1 MRRPE
6 VDPFPRDPHMSRF
19 GLRAPLGPPARESR
33 TPGPPAGAPA
43 IDAEARERR
52 AARGAGEASSL
63 SVVILC
69 GGFGTRLRE
78 ETEFKPKPMVE
89 IGNRPILW
97 HIMKTYRHFGC
108 RDFVLCLG
116 YRGDVIRDYF
126 LNYHRRNSDFTVDM
140 GTGAVSTLSNG
151 SAEDWRVTLVETGA
165 DALTGLRISRA
176 LKYVRGDTFFATY
189 GDGVAD
195 VDVGALLA
203 HHRRGGRLA
212 TVTAVHP
219 SSRFG
224 ELSVEGDWV
233 RSFREKPQVA
243 EGWING
249 GFFVFER
256 EVFARMSEA
265 DNISLE
271 QGVLEELARERR
283 LGVYRHGGFW
293 QCMDTYREMQLLNE
307 MWASGRAPWQ
317 VWQTCPPA
325 A

>member
-1 MRRPE
+1 
-6 VDPFPRDPHMSRF
+6 MSQF
-19 GLRAPLGPPARESR
+19 GLRAPIGRLAKDKAGLGA
-33 TPGPPAGAPA
+33 PAGAPTA
-43 IDAEARERR
+43 QVRTRERGP
-52 AARGAGEASSL
+52 ASATGEAASL

-126 LNYHRRNSDFTVDM
+126 LNYHRRNSDFAVDM
-140 GTGAVSTLSNG
+140 ETGAVTTLSNG
-151 SAEDWRVTLVETGA
+151 TCEDWRVTLVETGA
-165 DALTGLRISRA
+165 DALTGLRIKRA
-176 LKYVRGDTFFATY
+176 LKYVSGETFFATY

-195 VDVGALLA
+195 VDIAALLA
-203 HHRRGGRLA
+203 HHRRAGRLA

-224 ELSVEGDWV
+224 ELSVEGDCV
-233 RSFREKPQVA
+233 QSFREKPQVA

-256 EVFARMSEA
+256 EVFDRIPES
-265 DNISLE
+265 DNVTLE
-271 QGVLEELARERR
+271 QGVLEALARESR

-317 VWQTCPPA
+317 VWQACPPA